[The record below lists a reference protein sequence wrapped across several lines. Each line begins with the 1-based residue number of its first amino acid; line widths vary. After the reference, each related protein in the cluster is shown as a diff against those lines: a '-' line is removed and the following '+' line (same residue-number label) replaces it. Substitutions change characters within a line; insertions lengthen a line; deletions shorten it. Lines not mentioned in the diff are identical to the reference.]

1 MGQELS
7 TAKGPRKS
15 SRASGRALPK
25 SKPLPE
31 PTALPAPARRSPKRQ
46 ARGRKRVTI
55 KQELAQEPSQIS
67 NTPKTGEAGIPLP
80 SKDELAHMRKLL
92 VQAEKALRPEQH
104 SVDTKEL
111 HKQVAKK
118 LAQLDDKRGFE
129 HVKPRKRLPS
139 YALGRIV
146 NPPTATGGY
155 EGSDT
160 EDDDL
165 YYSSSGHSTALSS
178 VRSVIA
184 TGAADAP
191 ITLW

>member
-7 TAKGPRKS
+7 TAKAPRKS

-31 PTALPAPARRSPKRQ
+31 PTALPAPSRRSPKRQ

-55 KQELAQEPSQIS
+55 KQE
-67 NTPKTGEAGIPLP
+67 
-80 SKDELAHMRKLL
+80 
-92 VQAEKALRPEQH
+92 
-104 SVDTKEL
+104 
-111 HKQVAKK
+111 

-146 NPPTATGGY
+146 DPPTATGGY

-184 TGAADAP
+184 TGAANAP